1 MSISINVDLSG
12 TTSFS
17 EALNSFDSAIKTRVQ
32 QRLVDWATGVKG
44 EAEKLVPVRTGYLQ
58 STIFV
63 DVQEWQ
69 LVIGAKAEYAAEIEF
84 GTTHSKA
91 KPYLTPALEAHK
103 PDLEQ
108 TLLDAIDESKS
119 EVQL

>member
-32 QRLVDWATGVKG
+32 QRLVDWATSVKA
-44 EAEKLVPVRTGYLQ
+44 EAEKMVPVRTGYMQ

-63 DVQEWQ
+63 AVQEWQ
-69 LVIGAKAEYAAEIEF
+69 LVIGAKAEYAAAIEF

-91 KPYLTPALEAHK
+91 KPYLTPALEAQK
-103 PDLEQ
+103 PALEQ
-108 TLLDAIDESKS
+108 TLLDALEQAKS
-119 EVQL
+119 EVQP